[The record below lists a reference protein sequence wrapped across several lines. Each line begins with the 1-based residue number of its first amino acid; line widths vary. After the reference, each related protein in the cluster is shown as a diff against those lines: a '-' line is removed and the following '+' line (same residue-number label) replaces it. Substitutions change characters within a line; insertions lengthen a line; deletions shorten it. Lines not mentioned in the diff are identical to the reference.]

1 MEKRTNLSDL
11 HLDSLL
17 FKINKSIVKDVKTD
31 ELLSVL
37 YSALVDDIKISKT
50 ALLSAHQEDGWLF
63 KFGFEEQELKTF
75 QSSIYKMYDEIEKPD
90 YSIKKNANGIISIPL
105 FYGSRIL
112 ANLFIEKSA
121 SKVFLKQHLDF
132 LQTVSSLIMTAIEN
146 KKWYREFKQKTELNK
161 ELEVASNV
169 QQMLIPKVLPNT
181 NKIQSGA
188 YFRPQQHLSGD
199 YYDFVQTGEN
209 DFAFC
214 MADVSGKG
222 IPAAL
227 LMSNFQAN
235 WRTLLGYYP
244 NLTDLVKEL
253 NDKVNNTSRGEKF
266 ITCFIGKYNI
276 ESRILSYVN
285 AGHTAPVLFGGENP
299 LLLKIGCSGLGML
312 EQLRGIK
319 QGHITVPN
327 NSFLLCYTDGV
338 VELENELGEQF
349 GVERLIELI
358 KKIKSGSPKKI
369 NQSILSA
376 LKKFKGNDKFN
387 DDVAFLNFKFL

>member
-1 MEKRTNLSDL
+1 MLA
-11 HLDSLL
+11 HLL
-17 FKINKSIVKDVKTD
+17 IQKS
-31 ELLSVL
+31 S
-37 YSALVDDIKISKT
+37 
-50 ALLSAHQEDGWLF
+50 
-63 KFGFEEQELKTF
+63 
-75 QSSIYKMYDEIEKPD
+75 
-90 YSIKKNANGIISIPL
+90 
-105 FYGSRIL
+105 
-112 ANLFIEKSA
+112 
-121 SKVFLKQHLDF
+121 SKVLLKEHLDF

-146 KKWYREFKQKTELNK
+146 KKWYREFKHKTELNK

-181 NKIQSGA
+181 NQIQSGA

-235 WRTLLGYYP
+235 WRTLMGYYP
-244 NLTDLVKEL
+244 NLSELVKEL

-276 ESRILSYVN
+276 NTRILSYVN

-312 EQLRGIK
+312 EQMRGIK

-338 VELENELGEQF
+338 VELENKSGEQF

-369 NQSILSA
+369 NQSILGA
-376 LKKFKGNDKFN
+376 LKKFKGNDNFN
-387 DDVAFLNFKFL
+387 DDVAFLNFKFV

>member
-1 MEKRTNLSDL
+1 MKKRTKNSDL
-11 HLDSLL
+11 YLESLL

-37 YSALVDDIKISKT
+37 YSGLVDDIKISKT
-50 ALLSAHQEDGWLF
+50 ALLSIHPEDGWLF
-63 KFGFEEQELKTF
+63 KFGFDEDELDSILLPNFKSNEEL
-75 QSSIYKMYDEIEKPD
+75 EKSD
-90 YSIKKNANGIISIPL
+90 YSIKKISNGIIVIPL
-105 FYGSRIL
+105 FFGSRML
-112 ANLFIEKSA
+112 AHLLIQKSS
-121 SKVFLKQHLDF
+121 SKVLLKEHLDF

-146 KKWYREFKQKTELNK
+146 KKWYREFKHKTELNK

-181 NKIQSGA
+181 NQIQSGA

-235 WRTLLGYYP
+235 WRTLMGYYP
-244 NLTDLVKEL
+244 NLSELVKEL

-276 ESRILSYVN
+276 NTRILSYVN

-312 EQLRGIK
+312 EQMRGIK

-338 VELENELGEQF
+338 VELENKSGEQF

-369 NQSILSA
+369 NQSILGA
-376 LKKFKGNDKFN
+376 LKKFKGNDNFN
-387 DDVAFLNFKFL
+387 DDVAFLNFKFV